1 MNIFPCKYQYNLLQ
15 LNLGRGGGAQMEEKV
30 KSPSDTSSSQWL
42 GKQTQTLK
50 GPKSQA
56 LLLAGRPSLCASFM
70 GGRNQRQLDDA
81 FFERLHFQDLLPTAS

>member
-1 MNIFPCKYQYNLLQ
+1 MNTFPCKYQYNLLQ

-42 GKQTQTLK
+42 GKQTLK

-81 FFERLHFQDLLPTAS
+81 FFERLHFQDLLPTAF